1 MEVCEQISPSVSF
14 SFSCGSGLHGSWEA
28 GIDTAHCVKAWKSH
42 PYNPAHWWGHWTDGK
57 VEPRCKTL
65 QVAHVSARSCG
76 SIVLIPYKYR
86 CTHTIWTWLRFTW
99 INATQSLKG
108 LLNSESDFA
117 AKKKLWSECWA
128 LPLAQSAA
136 PNLIQKLAVLALFW
150 LHINTR
156 SLIKDKALIFY

>member
-117 AKKKLWSECWA
+117 AKKKALVRMLSAPFGSERSTKPHTETGCF
-128 LPLAQSAA
+128 SVV
-136 PNLIQKLAVLALFW
+136 LITYKHTLV
-150 LHINTR
+150 
-156 SLIKDKALIFY
+156 D